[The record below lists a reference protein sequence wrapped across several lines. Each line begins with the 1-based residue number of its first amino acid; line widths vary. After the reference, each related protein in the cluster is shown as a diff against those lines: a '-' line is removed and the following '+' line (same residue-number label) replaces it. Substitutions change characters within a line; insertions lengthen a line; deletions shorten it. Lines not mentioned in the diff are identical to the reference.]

1 MTVREMVLHLP
12 VLAHVLQ
19 RIFGFSQSTV
29 DKNIEIF
36 WGVNSI
42 HRREIISSSFSHAQ
56 ASTRERRGANR
67 FPRDLFSGL
76 ISVFSICHRPS
87 FRFCISVFILTTPIT
102 TGALA
107 RPRCSHRA
115 AAAPGFRTYGA
126 QTLTQKRIV
135 T

>member
-56 ASTRERRGANR
+56 ASTREKNEAHSRARDMNG
-67 FPRDLFSGL
+67 FPCDVLFGL
-76 ISVFSICHRPS
+76 FLCLWPAAAPLFASVFCFDLP
-87 FRFCISVFILTTPIT
+87 TATPIT
-102 TGALA
+102 TEALA
-107 RPRCSHRA
+107 RPPAHTELRPRLASA
-115 AAAPGFRTYGA
+115 
-126 QTLTQKRIV
+126 LTEH
-135 T
+135 

>member
-1 MTVREMVLHLP
+1 MFLGKWKRGVFAKSKWEISGAMTVREMVLHLP

-67 FPRDLFSGL
+67 LSSRFVFGGL
-76 ISVFSICHRPS
+76 ISLF
-87 FRFCISVFILTTPIT
+87 
-102 TGALA
+102 
-107 RPRCSHRA
+107 
-115 AAAPGFRTYGA
+115 
-126 QTLTQKRIV
+126 
-135 T
+135 